1 MPLGYD
7 DLQGGRRD
15 RMNASK
21 DRLRELYHEE
31 INPRFQMPHI
41 PGARWILAISLIILT
56 IFSATVLYK
65 FNAFIMMQEEVLAK
79 RGHLEGAFQRRANLF
94 ENLLKLTLNH
104 ASLEHAV
111 FSHVADA
118 RKDIIK
124 KIKLPPE
131 VEASISRSIAA
142 QENPDFDDFSKVL
155 REMSQSGMEQSLG
168 RLLGLAE
175 QYPDIKSSQTYKE
188 MMTSL
193 VHIEDRIAERRMAY
207 QEKVRIFNT
216 EISNFP
222 WYILAEVT
230 RFRRFDYFVAE
241 DLAHRR
247 PEIHRSIFEQLLPF
261 STENG
266 HGARRQQS
274 KDEPAEA
281 APTAASAA
289 LPAVEKA
296 AIQASMK
303 SEPEP
308 ESGPVAEVEKE

>member
-31 INPRFQMPHI
+31 INPRFSMPHI
-41 PGARWILAISLIILT
+41 PGARVILVISLIILT

-131 VEASISRSIAA
+131 VEASITRSLSS
-142 QENPDFDDFSKVL
+142 QKNPNFDDFSNVL
-155 REMSQSGMEQSLG
+155 KEMSQSGMEQSLG

-175 QYPDIKSSQTYKE
+175 QYPNIKSSDTYKE

-230 RFRRFDYFVAE
+230 RFQRFDYFVAE
-241 DLAHRR
+241 EVAHRR

-261 STENG
+261 STDKRHAAGNRVAPESRKE
-266 HGARRQQS
+266 AEATSLQQS
-274 KDEPAEA
+274 EVEESVPVTTEKD
-281 APTAASAA
+281 TAAER
-289 LPAVEKA
+289 EK
-296 AIQASMK
+296 
-303 SEPEP
+303 
-308 ESGPVAEVEKE
+308 

>member
-1 MPLGYD
+1 MPMGYD
-7 DLQGGRRD
+7 DLQGGRE
-15 RMNASK
+15 RMNESK

-31 INPRFQMPHI
+31 INPRFHMPHI
-41 PGARWILAISLIILT
+41 PGAKIILVVSLIILT

-79 RGHLEGAFQRRANLF
+79 RGHLEGAFQRRTNLF

-124 KIKLPPE
+124 KVNLPAE
-131 VEASISRSIAA
+131 VEASINRSLSA
-142 QENPDFDDFSKVL
+142 QNNPDFDDFSKVL
-155 REMSQSGMEQSLG
+155 RDRSQSGMEQSLG

-175 QYPDIKSSQTYKE
+175 QYPNIKSSETYKE
-188 MMTSL
+188 MMVSL
-193 VHIEDRIAERRMAY
+193 VQIEDRIAERRMAY

-230 RFRRFDYFVAE
+230 RFHRFDYFIAE
-241 DLAHRR
+241 DEAHKR

-261 STENG
+261 TAERNHSNDTANG
-266 HGARRQQS
+266 NRQVVEEMPLPLDTVVIE
-274 KDEPAEA
+274 KE
-281 APTAASAA
+281 
-289 LPAVEKA
+289 LPAVEVV
-296 AIQASMK
+296 
-303 SEPEP
+303 EE
-308 ESGPVAEVEKE
+308 EAEGVVE

>member
-41 PGARWILAISLIILT
+41 PGAKVILVISLIILT

-131 VEASISRSIAA
+131 VEASITRSISS
-142 QENPDFDDFSKVL
+142 QENPNFDDFSKVL

-175 QYPDIKSSQTYKE
+175 QYPDIKSSETYKE
-188 MMTSL
+188 MMMSL
-193 VHIEDRIAERRMAY
+193 VHIEDRIADRRMAY

-230 RFRRFDYFVAE
+230 RFHRFDYFVAE
-241 DLAHRR
+241 DAAHRR

-266 HGARRQQS
+266 HGKDSDSHEPTVYQQPQQQTRQQAIVEDPPAAELS
-274 KDEPAEA
+274 TEEHAADE
-281 APTAASAA
+281 
-289 LPAVEKA
+289 
-296 AIQASMK
+296 Q
-303 SEPEP
+303 PE
-308 ESGPVAEVEKE
+308 AEVAKE

>member
-1 MPLGYD
+1 MSLGRD
-7 DLQGGRRD
+7 DLPGGRRD

-21 DRLRELYHEE
+21 DRLRELYHDE
-31 INPRFQMPHI
+31 INPSFHIPHI
-41 PGARWILAISLIILT
+41 PGAKFILVISLIVLT
-56 IFSATVLYK
+56 VFSATVLFK

-124 KIKLPPE
+124 KVKLPPE
-131 VEASISRSIAA
+131 VEASISRSLSS

-155 REMSQSGMEQSLG
+155 RDMSQSGMEQSLG

-188 MMTSL
+188 MMVSL
-193 VHIEDRIAERRMAY
+193 VQIEDRIAERRMAY

-230 RFRRFDYFVAE
+230 RFHRFDYFVAE
-241 DLAHRR
+241 EVAHQR
-247 PEIHRSIFEQLLPF
+247 PEIHRDVFEQLLPF
-261 STENG
+261 SMEGTKEAEEHNRQESAPESTKVSNPESAKP
-266 HGARRQQS
+266 ARS
-274 KDEPAEA
+274 GEVVEEEHPEAEA
-281 APTAASAA
+281 EAEEA
-289 LPAVEKA
+289 EK
-296 AIQASMK
+296 
-303 SEPEP
+303 
-308 ESGPVAEVEKE
+308 